1 MNGLKIP
8 LRKRIALDL
17 FSIKKSIDAVVHDLR
32 YLFWE
37 CTLRCNLSC
46 LHCGSD
52 CLRNSSLADMPLAD
66 FLRVVDSIKDR
77 LDPHATTIA
86 ITGGEPLMRDDLEHC
101 GRELFKRGFP
111 WGIVTNG
118 YAMTRDRYGRLLD
131 AGLRSLTISL
141 DGLRASHDWL
151 RNKAGSFDRAVK
163 TIEFAAAT
171 DNIIFDVATCA
182 TRRNFGELPKIK
194 DLLND
199 KGVKNWRLFTVFP
212 KGRAVGNAE
221 LQISDRQFVDLMDFI
236 VDAKKEGR
244 IRPNYGCEGFLGAY
258 EGRARDNYF
267 QCAAGVCVGSV
278 LIDGSI
284 SACPSL
290 RADYIQGNIY
300 KDDFWEVWNS
310 RFRVMRNRSWTK
322 TGPCLTCKAYR
333 WCLGNGLHLRDE
345 KTGELMLCHY
355 ARLKSGGTRKILSN
369 TFG

>member
-17 FSIKKSIDAVVHDLR
+17 FSIKKSIDARVHDLR

-52 CLRNSSLADMPLAD
+52 CLRDASSPDMPLPD
-66 FLRVVDSIKDR
+66 FLRVVDSLKDR
-77 LDPHATTIA
+77 VDPHKTTIA
-86 ITGGEPLMRDDLEHC
+86 MTGGEPLMRDDLEQC
-101 GRELFKRGFP
+101 GIELYKRGFP
-111 WGIVTNG
+111 WGFVTNG
-118 YAMTRDRYGRLLD
+118 YALTRDRYDRLLN

-141 DGLRASHDWL
+141 DGLRASHDWF
-151 RNKAGSFDRAVK
+151 RNKAGSFDRAVAAV
-163 TIEFAAAT
+163 ERAAAT
-171 DNIIFDVATCA
+171 QNIIFDVATCV
-182 TRRNFGELPKIK
+182 TLRNFGELPKIK

-199 KGVKNWRLFTVFP
+199 RGVRRWRLFTVFS
-212 KGRAVGNAE
+212 KGRAVANAE

-236 VDAKKEGR
+236 VDTKRQGGV
-244 IRPNYGCEGFLGAY
+244 RPNYGCEGFLGGY
-258 EGRARDNYF
+258 EGMARDNYF

-300 KDDFWEVWNS
+300 KDDFWDVWNS

-322 TGPCLTCKAYR
+322 TGPCASCKAYR
-333 WCLGNGLHLRDE
+333 WCLGNGLHLRNE
-345 KTGELMLCHY
+345 KTGELMRCHY
-355 ARLKSGGTRKILSN
+355 ARLESGRK
-369 TFG
+369 T

>member
-8 LRKRIALDL
+8 LRKRLALDL
-17 FSIKKSIDAVVHDLR
+17 FSIKKSIDAAVHDLR

-52 CLRNSSLADMPLAD
+52 CLRNASLTDMPLRD
-66 FLRVVDSIKDR
+66 FLRVIDSIKDR
-77 LDPHATTIA
+77 VDPHKTTIA
-86 ITGGEPLMRDDLEHC
+86 ITGGEPLLRDDLEQC
-101 GRELFKRGFP
+101 GQELFKRGFP

-118 YAMTRDRYGRLLD
+118 YAMTRDRYARLLD

-141 DGLRASHDWL
+141 DGLQASHDWF

-163 TIEFAAAT
+163 TIELAAAT
-171 DNIIFDVATCA
+171 DNIIFDVASCTN
-182 TRRNFGELPKIK
+182 RRNFGELPKIK

-236 VDAKKEGR
+236 VNTKKQGR
-244 IRPNYGCEGFLGAY
+244 VRPNYGCEGFLGSY
-258 EGRARDNYF
+258 EGTARDNYF
-267 QCAAGVCVGSV
+267 QCAAGVSVGSV

-300 KDDFWEVWNS
+300 KDDFWEVWNG

-322 TGPCLTCKAYR
+322 TGPCASCKAYR
-333 WCLGNGLHLRDE
+333 WCLGNGLHLRNE

-355 ARLKSGGTRKILSN
+355 ARLANGGKT
-369 TFG
+369 

>member
-17 FSIKKSIDAVVHDLR
+17 FSIKKSIDAAVHDLR

-52 CLRNSSLADMPLAD
+52 CLRDASLPDMPLRD
-66 FLRVVDSIKDR
+66 FLRVIDSIKER
-77 LDPHATTIA
+77 VDPHKTTIA
-86 ITGGEPLMRDDLEHC
+86 LTGGEPLLRDDLEQC
-101 GRELFKRGFP
+101 GLELYKRGFP
-111 WGIVTNG
+111 WGFVTNG
-118 YAMTRDRYGRLLD
+118 YALTRDRYDRLLD

-151 RNKAGSFDRAVK
+151 RNKAGSFDRAV
-163 TIEFAAAT
+163 TAVELAAAT
-171 DNIIFDVATCA
+171 DNIIFDVATCVN
-182 TRRNFGELPKIK
+182 RRNFDELPKIK

-199 KGVKNWRLFTVFP
+199 RGIKNWRLLTVFP
-212 KGRAVGNAE
+212 KGRAAANAE
-221 LQISDRQFVDLMDFI
+221 LQISDRQFVDLLDFI
-236 VDAKKEGR
+236 VGTKKLGR
-244 IRPNYGCEGFLGAY
+244 VRPNYGCEGFLGSY
-258 EGRARDNYF
+258 EGMARDNYF
-267 QCAAGVCVGSV
+267 QCAAGVSVGSV

-300 KDDFWEVWNS
+300 KDDFWEVWNG

-322 TGPCLTCKAYR
+322 TGPCVSCKAYR
-333 WCLGNGLHLRDE
+333 WCLGNGLHLRNE

-355 ARLKSGGTRKILSN
+355 ARLANGGKI
-369 TFG
+369 

>member
-17 FSIKKSIDAVVHDLR
+17 FSIKKSIDARVHDLR

-52 CLRNSSLADMPLAD
+52 CLRDASVPDMPLAD
-66 FLRVVDSIKDR
+66 FLRVVDSLKGR
-77 LDPHATTIA
+77 LDPHKTTIA
-86 ITGGEPLMRDDLEHC
+86 ITGGEPLMREDLEQC
-101 GRELFKRGFP
+101 GAELYKRGFP
-111 WGIVTNG
+111 WGFVTNG
-118 YAMTRDRYGRLLD
+118 YALTRDRYGRLLE

-141 DGLRASHDWL
+141 DGLQASHDWF
-151 RNKAGSFDRAVK
+151 RSKAGSFDRAVAAV
-163 TIEFAAAT
+163 ERAAASP
-171 DNIIFDVATCA
+171 DIIFDVATCV
-182 TRRNFGELPKIK
+182 TLRNFGELPKIK

-199 KGVKNWRLFTVFP
+199 RGVTRWRLFTVFP
-212 KGRAVGNAE
+212 KGRAVANAE

-236 VDAKKEGR
+236 VDTKKEGR
-244 IRPNYGCEGFLGAY
+244 VRPNYGCEGFLGGY
-258 EGRARDNYF
+258 EGMARDNYF
-267 QCAAGVCVGSV
+267 QCAAGICVGSV

-300 KDDFWEVWNS
+300 KDDFWDVWNR

-322 TGPCLTCKAYR
+322 TGPCASCKAYR

-345 KTGELMLCHY
+345 KTGQLMRCHY
-355 ARLKSGGTRKILSN
+355 ARLRDGGNFPTGN
-369 TFG
+369 